1 MTSTSLTRSLSHL
14 ASITPLINEQTH
26 CTSYRTSARLHI
38 DYTSILPCRQ
48 FTRFN
53 QLPGVDLPSKMDRKP
68 AGHGPGPADTEPGYD
83 TIDWAKVVA
92 QRDANSRQDST
103 ALSGRQDSNAQ
114 PAAAQPTNVQPA
126 TAQPANAPSASA
138 LPANA
143 QPVNAEPT
151 TDLPIPNAQLTD
163 IAQPAA
169 AGAAPAPVLDGQERE
184 PRPSEEIR
192 IATGQQVS
200 PQESREHLSH
210 SENEVTGR
218 VPPADS
224 PPDSD
229 LDDSA
234 PVPVPDDEGMEPW
247 RVGLIEQLHIATRRR
262 QVSAEEP
269 REHPRGGQDARV
281 WRNAHGGGART
292 SESPSH
298 GQGAPVW
305 QNGFGGSARTS
316 NRHTEPSRRASS
328 DVGPSGE
335 RTSSAVDRDVAANT
349 ERALRGYRRRRNR
362 QPRSADVGASG
373 GRTNNVDSNSTP
385 AAQTENVH
393 PERTMDRHEPSV
405 EHGNVEPSM
414 RRSFRRTDL
423 TDLASAAVQRPS
435 SDRPLW
441 ESVPAEKTTQY
452 DDSSTD
458 FTTSRRQLQPNAP
471 IFTPEASAA
480 QPPTQSGDSDS
491 QPTSPLTNRRSSL
504 AGYGRRSSAARS
516 VHFWDE
522 IEGDNAGEGPST
534 RRDIRGTRDRSQS
547 DLGVPTESGEA
558 LPRDDYGHYWINPS
572 TGTK

>member
-1 MTSTSLTRSLSHL
+1 MSPAH
-14 ASITPLINEQTH
+14 EE
-26 CTSYRTSARLHI
+26 
-38 DYTSILPCRQ
+38 

-68 AGHGPGPADTEPGYD
+68 AGHGPDPADTEPGHD
-83 TIDWAKVVA
+83 TIDWAKVAA
-92 QRDANSRQDST
+92 QRNANARQDST
-103 ALSGRQDSNAQ
+103 ALQGRQDSNAQ
-114 PAAAQPTNVQPA
+114 LATAQPTNVQPA

-143 QPVNAEPT
+143 QPVNAHPT
-151 TDLPIPNAQLTD
+151 NDLPIPNAQLTG

-169 AGAAPAPVLDGQERE
+169 AGAAPAAVLDGQERE

-192 IATGQQVS
+192 IATGQEVS

-210 SENEVTGR
+210 SENEVTER

-234 PVPVPDDEGMEPW
+234 PVPVPDDEQVEPW
-247 RVGLIEQLHIATRRR
+247 RAALIEQLHVATRRR
-262 QVSAEEP
+262 QLSAEES
-269 REHPRGGQDARV
+269 REHPPGGQDAPV

-305 QNGFGGSARTS
+305 RNAFGGSARAS
-316 NRHTEPSRRASS
+316 NGHTEPTRRASS

-335 RTSSAVDRDVAANT
+335 RTSSAVDRDAAANT

-373 GRTNNVDSNSTP
+373 GRTNTVDTNSIP
-385 AAQTENVH
+385 PAQTENVH
-393 PERTMDRHEPSV
+393 HERPVDRHEPSG
-405 EHGNVEPSM
+405 EHGNVEPSI
-414 RRSFRRTDL
+414 RRSFGRTDL
-423 TDLASAAVQRPS
+423 AGTAEQILL
-435 SDRPLW
+435 SDRPFW
-441 ESVPAEKTTQY
+441 ESESAEKTTRY
-452 DDSSTD
+452 NDSSTD
-458 FTTSRRQLQPNAP
+458 LTMSRRQLQPDAP
-471 IFTPEASAA
+471 VFTPGSSAA
-480 QPPTQSGDSDS
+480 QPPTETEDSDS
-491 QPTSPLTNRRSSL
+491 QPTSPFTNRRSSL
-504 AGYGRRSSAARS
+504 AGNGRRSSAARS

-547 DLGVPTESGEA
+547 DLGAPTQSGEA
-558 LPRDDYGHYWINPS
+558 LPRDDYGHYWINSS